1 MTMQPK
7 TAPAVTR
14 AVRGIKNIKDK
25 ALTRRNKYMNKSKE
39 CQQLSTKERVF
50 LKALVEKNQEREL
63 CREKLD
69 LVGYQHAQV
78 QISTIMKQ
86 LEKAVKK

>member
-1 MTMQPK
+1 MQK
-7 TAPAVTR
+7 
-14 AVRGIKNIKDK
+14 KK
-25 ALTRRNKYMNKSKE
+25 KS
-39 CQQLSTKERVF
+39 QGLSVEERIF

-69 LVGYQHAQV
+69 MVGYQQAQA
-78 QISTIMKQ
+78 QISTIVKQ

>member
-1 MTMQPK
+1 
-7 TAPAVTR
+7 
-14 AVRGIKNIKDK
+14 
-25 ALTRRNKYMNKSKE
+25 MNKSKE
-39 CQQLSTKERVF
+39 CQQLSVEERIF

-69 LVGYQHAQV
+69 LVGYQQAQA
-78 QISTIMKQ
+78 QISTIVKQ

>member
-1 MTMQPK
+1 MQK
-7 TAPAVTR
+7 
-14 AVRGIKNIKDK
+14 KKK
-25 ALTRRNKYMNKSKE
+25 
-39 CQQLSTKERVF
+39 CQQLSTEERVF

-69 LVGYQHAQV
+69 MVGYQHAQA
-78 QISTIMKQ
+78 QISTIVKQ

>member
-1 MTMQPK
+1 MQK
-7 TAPAVTR
+7 
-14 AVRGIKNIKDK
+14 KKK
-25 ALTRRNKYMNKSKE
+25 
-39 CQQLSTKERVF
+39 CQQLSTEERVF

-78 QISTIMKQ
+78 QISMIVKQ